1 MTKRLN
7 VCLFIQV
14 QRLLP
19 VNEGRPPGRL
29 GDKAVKVRVTE
40 VTDSGHRALADN
52 GTIIGALYLNHLKY
66 TQFHCNKM
74 FIRHVRFLDDFS
86 ARIKVD
92 YDKYTDSLY
101 N

>member
-19 VNEGRPPGRL
+19 VNERRPPGRL

-40 VTDSGHRALADN
+40 VTDSGHRALADD
-52 GTIIGALYLNHLKY
+52 GTIIGALYLKHIEIHTMASY
-66 TQFHCNKM
+66 E
-74 FIRHVRFLDDFS
+74 VR
-86 ARIKVD
+86 
-92 YDKYTDSLY
+92 
-101 N
+101 

>member
-19 VNEGRPPGRL
+19 VNERRPPGCL

-40 VTDSGHRALADN
+40 VTDSGHRALADD
-52 GTIIGALYLNHLKY
+52 GTIIGALYLNHIEIHTMASY
-66 TQFHCNKM
+66 E
-74 FIRHVRFLDDFS
+74 VR
-86 ARIKVD
+86 
-92 YDKYTDSLY
+92 
-101 N
+101 